1 MTGSAYRQVVSLL
14 VLLVGTVFAAGPASA
29 GPLEDAIA
37 QNLLLQ
43 AAASGDEVAT
53 GAMVG
58 VDKFYAE
65 HAYAPLWTTVGGINE
80 RGQAL
85 VVAIGG
91 VGADGLEPNDYRHI
105 EIVELQ
111 GATTSDDVAKLEVM
125 LSGALVRLAQHLSAG
140 RVDPMQVERSNDLYP
155 EGVAPIDV
163 LTGARTATDIGAYV
177 EQFAPDQDEYRRLK
191 VALAEFRAMAS
202 EGIVWP
208 TVPEGESIKPDM
220 SDPRIPAVRETL
232 IAHGD
237 LDAGAPVAAD
247 PTLYDLTLQEAVK
260 RFQLRHGLLDDAV
273 VGKNTTAAMNVSL
286 IDRIQQIVLNL
297 ERRRWMADDR
307 GERYVFVN
315 LSDFQLKVVDHGHTI
330 FVSPII
336 VGTEYNQTPV
346 FSDEIEYLEINPY
359 WNVPPK
365 IARNELLPKIQENP
379 GYLAEQNFELLSG
392 WSGDDVPVDPTSID
406 WSTVS
411 AADFSY
417 KLRQRPGQ
425 GNALGRVKFM
435 FPNRFD
441 VYLHDTP
448 SHGLFARETRT
459 FSHGCMRVGDPVG
472 LAAVVLEGEPGWD
485 LARFEAVVASGERTI
500 VPLTKHL
507 PIHIAYI
514 TAFVNKDGTVNFRR
528 DIYGRDKSL
537 AAALF
542 GPPV

>member
-1 MTGSAYRQVVSLL
+1 MTGSAYRQIVALL
-14 VLLVGTVFAAGPASA
+14 VLLVGTVVAAAPGSA

-37 QNLLLQ
+37 QALLQQ
-43 AAASGDEVAT
+43 AAASGDEVGT
-53 GAMVG
+53 SAMVD
-58 VDKFYAE
+58 VEKFYAD
-65 HAYAPLWTTVGGINE
+65 HAYAPLWTSVGGITE

-91 VGADGLEPNDYRHI
+91 AGADGLDPNDYRYI
-105 EIVELQ
+105 DIVEIQ
-111 GATTSDDVAKLEVM
+111 NATTRQDIATLEVM

-163 LTGARTATDIGAYV
+163 LTGAVTATDIPAYV
-177 EQFAPDQDEYRRLK
+177 EQFAPDQEEYRRLK
-191 VALAEFRAMAS
+191 EALAAFRALAA
-202 EGIVWP
+202 EGVVWP

-220 SDPRIPAVRETL
+220 SDPRIPALRESL

-237 LDAGAPVAAD
+237 LDAAAAVAAD

-273 VGKNTTAAMNVSL
+273 VGKNTVAAMNVTL
-286 IDRIQQIVLNL
+286 LQRIEQIVLNL

-307 GERYVFVN
+307 GERYIFVN
-315 LSDFQLKVVDHGHTI
+315 LADFQLKVVDHGHTI

-346 FSDEIEYLEINPY
+346 FSDELEYLEINPY

-365 IARNELLPKIQENP
+365 IARNELLPKIKENP

-392 WSGDDVPVDPTSID
+392 WSGDDVPVDPMTID

-411 AADFSY
+411 ASDFSY

-448 SHGLFARETRT
+448 SRGLFARETRT
-459 FSHGCMRVGDPVG
+459 FSHGCMRVGDPAG
-472 LAAVVLEGEPGWD
+472 LAAVVLAGEPGWD

-514 TAFVNKDGTVNFRR
+514 TAFVNKDGEVNFRR

>member
-1 MTGSAYRQVVSLL
+1 MTGSAYRQFVSAL
-14 VLLVGTVFAAGPASA
+14 VLLIGTVFATGPTTA

-37 QNLLLQ
+37 QSLLLQ
-43 AAASGDEVAT
+43 AAESGDEVGT
-53 GAMVG
+53 SAMVD
-58 VDKFYAE
+58 VEKFYAD
-65 HAYAPLWTTVGGINE
+65 HGYAPVWTSVGGINE
-80 RGQAL
+80 RGRAL

-91 VGADGLEPNDYRHI
+91 VGADGLEPNDYRHF

-111 GATTSDDVAKLEVM
+111 GATTSQDIATLEVM

-163 LTGARTATDIGAYV
+163 LADASTATDIAAYV
-177 EQFAPDQDEYRRLK
+177 ESFAPDQEEYRRLK
-191 VALAEFRAMAS
+191 DALAAFRALAS
-202 EGIVWP
+202 EGVVWP
-208 TVPEGESIKPDM
+208 TVPDGESIKPDTN
-220 SDPRIPAVRETL
+220 DPRIPALRASL

-237 LDAGAPVAAD
+237 LDEAAPVEAD
-247 PTLYDLTLQEAVK
+247 PTLYDPTLQEAVK

-273 VGKNTTAAMNVSL
+273 VGKNTIAALNVSL
-286 IDRIQQIVLNL
+286 LARIEQIVLNL

-315 LSDFQLKVVDHGHTI
+315 LSDFQLKVVDHDRTI

-346 FSDEIEYLEINPY
+346 FSDEMEYLEFNPY

-379 GYLAEQNFELLSG
+379 GYIAEQNFELLSG
-392 WSGDDVPVDPTSID
+392 WSGDDVPVDPMTID

-411 AADFSY
+411 ASDFSY
-417 KLRQRPGQ
+417 KLRQRPGV

-459 FSHGCMRVGDPVG
+459 FSHGCLRVGDPLG
-472 LAAVVLEGEPGWD
+472 LALVVLAGEPGWD
-485 LARFEAVVASGERTI
+485 AARIDAVVASSERTI
-500 VPLTKHL
+500 VPLAKHL
-507 PIHIAYI
+507 PVHIAYI
-514 TAFVNKDGTVNFRR
+514 TAFVNKDGVVNFRR